1 MRPYKELNEGAPSPV
16 SAWTMIK
23 ITGFAIVAA
32 AFLTASGAFAG
43 DKAGAKGCCTQGVA
57 NADGKMC
64 TDMAALNLNDDQK
77 SKIETWQAECMK
89 GGCTQES
96 RHKFMQQ
103 AKGILT
109 AEQFAKLKA
118 QCKRSREAAKTET

>member
-1 MRPYKELNEGAPSPV
+1 M
-16 SAWTMIK
+16 
-23 ITGFAIVAA
+23 
-32 AFLTASGAFAG
+32 TASGAFAG
-43 DKAGAKGCCTQGVA
+43 DKADGKGCCAHGVA

-64 TDMAALNLNDDQK
+64 TDLASLNLNDDQK
-77 SKIETWQAECMK
+77 SKIEAWQAECMK

-118 QCKRSREAAKTET
+118 QCKRNKEAKTET